1 MAIFGAGQTRMKTTT
16 LDTQGFGENII
27 LPGRLTNISLDISSD
42 EKVAQALIDGKLKDV
57 YSAIGA
63 QTVTATI
70 EAQVADWWEMGFFVM
85 DELPQLSSAVPWPA
99 YVDGVTIPST
109 APHEIVDTSITAGNK
124 AAIKVYRTGDTDGR
138 NGKPFKV
145 GTATP
150 AADTFYATETGTKLV
165 FNAANAGETIAYEIP
180 VSYTSGSTLGREATY
195 DTFGN
200 LEFYGLIYMGGMP
213 SGIGL
218 HVFSMQRTAVG
229 NLEINDGVPT
239 LSTTFKCTVP
249 AGKRAPFELID
260 IESLVV

>member
-16 LDTQGFGENII
+16 LDTQTFGENIV
-27 LPGRLTNISLDISSD
+27 LPGRLTNIGIDISSD

-63 QTVTATI
+63 ETVTATI

-85 DELPQLSSAVPWPA
+85 DELPQVSSSLPWPT
-99 YVDGVTIPST
+99 YVGGVTIPSGT
-109 APHEIVDTSITAGNK
+109 PEIVDTNITAGNA
-124 AAIKVYRTGDTDGR
+124 AAIQVYRTGDTSGR
-138 NGKPFKV
+138 NGMPFKQ
-145 GTATP
+145 GIATP
-150 AADTFYATETGTKLV
+150 AADTFYVDTAATKLV
-165 FNAANAGETIAYEIP
+165 FNAANVGETIAYEIP
-180 VSYTSGSTLGREATY
+180 VNYTSGETLGREATY

-218 HVFSMQRTAVG
+218 HVYSMQRTAKA

-249 AGKRAPFELID
+249 AGKRAPFELINL
-260 IESLVV
+260 ETLVV